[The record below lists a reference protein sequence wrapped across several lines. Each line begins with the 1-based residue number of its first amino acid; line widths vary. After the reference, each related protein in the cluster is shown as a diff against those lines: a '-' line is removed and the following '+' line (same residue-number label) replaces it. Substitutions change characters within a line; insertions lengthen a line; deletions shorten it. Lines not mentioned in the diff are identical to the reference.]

1 MPDQHMATILANKRE
16 GAYHRL
22 TLAAP
27 TIAQDVRAG
36 QFASL
41 SVGGENTGMILRRAF
56 SIHNVVTDSAQGQT
70 LDIIVSAH
78 GPGTRWIAEQTPGKV
93 LDVVSPLG
101 KGFPLPKSSA
111 NCLLIGGGYGSAPL
125 VFLAKELKKRKCSV
139 DFILGAST
147 SDKLFDTMNAKRES
161 RFFEVFTQDGS
172 HGQQGLVTDSLAEM
186 IEKADTNVIYACGP
200 MPMLEAITTIATH
213 YGVITQVAVEESMAC
228 GIGVCMTCVLPVRDA
243 SGITRMVRSCVE
255 GPVFRGDYVRFDQVG
270 SIPDD
275 CLGAPGSTT

>member
-1 MPDQHMATILANKRE
+1 MATILANKRE

-27 TIAQDVRAG
+27 NIAQDVRAG

-56 SIHNVVTDSAQGQT
+56 SIHNVVADSAQGQT
-70 LDIIVSAH
+70 LEIIVSAH

-101 KGFPLPKSSA
+101 RGFPLPKSPA

-125 VFLAKELKKRKCSV
+125 VFLAKELKHRKCSV

-147 SDKLFDTMNAKRES
+147 NDTLFDTMNAKRES
-161 RFFEVFTQDGS
+161 RFFEVYTQDGS
-172 HGQQGLVTDSLAEM
+172 HGRQGLVTDSLAEM
-186 IEKADTNVIYACGP
+186 IERADTNVIYACGP
-200 MPMLEAITTIATH
+200 MPMLEAITNIATH

-228 GIGVCMTCVLPVRDA
+228 GIGVCMTCVLPIRDA
-243 SGITRMVRSCVE
+243 AGVTRMLRSCVE
-255 GPVFRGDYVRFDQVG
+255 GPVFRGDSVRFDEVG

-275 CLGAPGSTT
+275 CLGAPGSTA

>member
-1 MPDQHMATILANKRE
+1 MPQQHMATILANKRE

-22 TLAAP
+22 ILAAP
-27 TIAQDVRAG
+27 TIAANVRVG

-56 SIHNVVTDSAQGQT
+56 SIHNVNTDSAQGQT
-70 LDIIVSAH
+70 LEIIVSGH
-78 GPGTRWIAEQTPGKV
+78 GPGTRWITEQEPGKV

-101 KGFPLPKSSA
+101 KGFPLPKSPA

-125 VFLAKELKKRKCSV
+125 VFLAKELKKRLCPV

-172 HGQQGLVTDSLAEM
+172 RGQQGLVTDSLVEM
-186 IEKADTNVIYACGP
+186 IQKAETNVIYACGP
-200 MPMLEAITTIATH
+200 MPMLEAVTQIATRF
-213 YGVITQVAVEESMAC
+213 GVVTQCAVEESMAC
-228 GIGVCMTCVLPVRDA
+228 GIGVCMTCVLPIRDQ
-243 SGITRMVRSCVE
+243 SGVTRMMRSCID
-255 GPVFRGDYVRFDQVG
+255 GPVFRGDRVRFDAIG
-270 SIPDD
+270 TIPDD
-275 CLGAPGSTT
+275 CVGAPGGSV

>member
-1 MPDQHMATILANKRE
+1 MATILANKRE
-16 GAYHRL
+16 GSYHRL

-27 TIAQDVRAG
+27 SIAEDVRAG

-41 SVGGENTGMILRRAF
+41 SVGGESTGMILRRAF
-56 SIHNVVTDSAQGQT
+56 SIHNVVVDSAQGQT

-78 GPGTRWIAEQTPGKV
+78 GPGTRWIAEQIPGKV

-101 KGFPLPKSSA
+101 KGFPLPKTSV

-147 SDKLFDTMNAKRES
+147 SDTLFDTMNAKRES
-161 RFFEVFTQDGS
+161 RFFEVYTQDGS
-172 HGQQGLVTDSLAEM
+172 HGRQGLVTDALADM
-186 IEKADTNVIYACGP
+186 IERADTNVIYACGP

-213 YGVITQVAVEESMAC
+213 YGVVTQVAVEESMAC
-228 GIGVCMTCVLPVRDA
+228 GIGVCMTCVLPIRD
-243 SGITRMVRSCVE
+243 SLGVTRMLRSCVE
-255 GPVFRGDYVRFDQVG
+255 GPVFRGDHVRFDQVG